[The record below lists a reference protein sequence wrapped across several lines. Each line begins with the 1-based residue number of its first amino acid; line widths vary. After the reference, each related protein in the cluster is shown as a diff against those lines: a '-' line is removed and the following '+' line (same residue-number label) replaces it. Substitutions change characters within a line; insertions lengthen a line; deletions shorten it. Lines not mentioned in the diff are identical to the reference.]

1 MAILDFLILAQL
13 LARLLHDAI
22 NLSLVFSISLKL
34 LIVLCLVIKLL
45 NFMKQMAYSEPCKT
59 YENS

>member
-13 LARLLHDAI
+13 LARLLHHAI

-34 LIVLCLVIKLL
+34 LIVLYLLIELL
-45 NFMKQMAYSEPCKT
+45 NFMKQMAYSELCKT

>member
-1 MAILDFLILAQL
+1 MAILDFLILPQL
-13 LARLLHDAI
+13 LASLLHHAI

-34 LIVLCLVIKLL
+34 LIVLYLLIELL
-45 NFMKQMAYSEPCKT
+45 NFMKQMAYSELCKT

>member
-13 LARLLHDAI
+13 LASLLHHAI

-34 LIVLCLVIKLL
+34 LIVLYLLIELL
-45 NFMKQMAYSEPCKT
+45 NFMKQMAYSELCKT

>member
-22 NLSLVFSISLKL
+22 NRSLVFSISLKL
-34 LIVLCLVIKLL
+34 LTVLCLLIELL
-45 NFMKQMAYSEPCKT
+45 NFMKQMAYSELCKT